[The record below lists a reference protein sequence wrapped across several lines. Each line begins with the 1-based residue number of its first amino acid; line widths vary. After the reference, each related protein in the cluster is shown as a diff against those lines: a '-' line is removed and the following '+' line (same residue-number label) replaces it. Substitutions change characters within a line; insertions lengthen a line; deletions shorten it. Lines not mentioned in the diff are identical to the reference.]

1 MTALI
6 FIAAMLA
13 IASIVVAILA
23 NWDVDRQKKD
33 LAELEQAWREK
44 VVALD
49 HARERHRLAQGTLE
63 FTEKLK
69 REAVDEI
76 GALNVELVRLEEEEM
91 RRLAAGEDEDE
102 GGGVEVA
109 QNDDPHEIKMA
120 RDTSRTDGF

>member
-33 LAELEQAWREK
+33 LAELEKAWREK
-44 VVALD
+44 TVALD
-49 HARERHRLAQGTLE
+49 HAQERHRLAQGTLE

-76 GALNVELVRLEEEEM
+76 GELNVELARLEEEM
-91 RRLAAGEDEDE
+91 RRLAEGEDEGE

-109 QNDDPHEIKMA
+109 QSDPHEIKMA